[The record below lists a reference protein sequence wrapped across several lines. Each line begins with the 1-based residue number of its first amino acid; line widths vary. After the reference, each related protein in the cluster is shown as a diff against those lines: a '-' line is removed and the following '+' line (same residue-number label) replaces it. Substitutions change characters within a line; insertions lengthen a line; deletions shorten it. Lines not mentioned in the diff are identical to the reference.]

1 MKLLEIIETIINWVL
16 EHPFLT
22 IVLIYCFACFIDLV
36 APIDTSRGSWWN
48 VFYWLLVAI
57 S

>member
-1 MKLLEIIETIINWVL
+1 MKLLDIIENIINWVL

-22 IVLIYCFACFIDLV
+22 IVLIYCFACFVNLCT
-36 APIDTSRGSWWN
+36 PIDTNRGSWWN